1 MKMLFR
7 LNPNWFWL
15 EYKTQWD
22 VYFKEEI
29 YFICV
34 ILETIKRKEI
44 PSFGSKNLVGSRI
57 VLQDVNINDLS
68 LLCP

>member
-1 MKMLFR
+1 M
-7 LNPNWFWL
+7 
-15 EYKTQWD
+15 
-22 VYFKEEI
+22 YFKEEI